1 MMKKKAFLML
11 IILIFLNVSAN
22 SQVFEMPNAEMKSH
36 EELTIT
42 LIQIN
47 ADFTIIH
54 LKNQN
59 MLERDAWAC
68 VDPRTVIQTSDKIQ
82 HSLIRA
88 ENIPLCPAT
97 HQFDSIGEILEFA
110 LYFPAIDPGKG
121 RIDLVEVCDQ
131 SCFFFQGIILDNR
144 LNHDIYAYDEAYEL
158 YLKKEFKAAM
168 KIFSEIVEDIPNNP
182 THIYGFSYYYLVLIS
197 NEMEDNNGADEWFE
211 KLKISGLPDANT
223 IIRRIEELGI
233 FNLPK
238 GGRGSNSPALGA
250 KTSFI

>member
-1 MMKKKAFLML
+1 MIKYALSTLFLLLVLQMY
-11 IILIFLNVSAN
+11 VHP
-22 SQVFEMPNAEMKSH
+22 QVFEMPNAEMKSH

-42 LIQIN
+42 RIQITP
-47 ADFTIIH
+47 DYTIIH

-68 VDPRTVIQTSDKIQ
+68 VDSRTVIQTSDKIQ

-97 HQFDSIGEILEFA
+97 HQFDSIGENLEFA

-144 LNHDIYAYDEAYEL
+144 LNHDIHAYDEAYDL
-158 YLKKEFKAAM
+158 YLKKEFKASLR
-168 KIFSEIVEDIPNNP
+168 IFSEIVRDIPDNP
-182 THIYGFSYYYLVLIS
+182 THIYGFCYYYLVLIS
-197 NEMEDNNGADEWFE
+197 HEIGDNKGSAEWFE
-211 KLKISGLPDANT
+211 ELKISELPDKNS
-223 IIRRIEELGI
+223 IVRRIEELGI
-233 FNLPK
+233 FNPPK
-238 GGRGSNSPALGA
+238 GGRGSNSPPLGA
-250 KTSFI
+250 KTSSI